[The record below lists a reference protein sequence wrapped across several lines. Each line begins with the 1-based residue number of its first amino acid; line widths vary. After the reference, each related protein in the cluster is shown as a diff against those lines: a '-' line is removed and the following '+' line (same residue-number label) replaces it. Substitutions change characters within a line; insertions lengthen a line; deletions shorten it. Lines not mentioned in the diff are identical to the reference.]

1 MPENKRLLF
10 LTDTKA
16 SLDYV
21 SKSSPAPKNFPTRDN
36 PFQHATFISRRIQE
50 CQRESGSRPT
60 NLTQEQVAAIHYKDG
75 MYLEFSGAQNYD
87 LAVIC

>member
-21 SKSSPAPKNFPTRDN
+21 SKSSPSQKNFPTRAN
-36 PFQHATFISRRIQE
+36 PSQHAAFISRRIQE
-50 CQRESGSRPT
+50 CQRESSSHST
-60 NLTQEQVAAIHYKDG
+60 NLTQEQVAAIH
-75 MYLEFSGAQNYD
+75 
-87 LAVIC
+87 